1 MSKSPK
7 YPIAAADEPESD
19 ERRRID
25 STPPWDLYLYPS
37 FKFRHEVREPL
48 ENGETSYYRAYPH
61 FLPRR
66 VSTRRARRQAIRHGG
81 WNAG

>member
-1 MSKSPK
+1 MTKSPK
-7 YPIAAADEPESD
+7 YPIVPIDDPEPN
-19 ERRRID
+19 ERRRVD
-25 STPPWDLYLYPS
+25 SALPAGLYAVPS

-81 WNAG
+81 

>member
-7 YPIAAADEPESD
+7 YPIAPIDDPEPD
-19 ERRRID
+19 ERRRIN
-25 STPPWDLYLYPS
+25 SEPPWDLYLYPS

-66 VSTRRARRQAIRHGG
+66 VSSRQARRQAIRNGG
-81 WNAG
+81 